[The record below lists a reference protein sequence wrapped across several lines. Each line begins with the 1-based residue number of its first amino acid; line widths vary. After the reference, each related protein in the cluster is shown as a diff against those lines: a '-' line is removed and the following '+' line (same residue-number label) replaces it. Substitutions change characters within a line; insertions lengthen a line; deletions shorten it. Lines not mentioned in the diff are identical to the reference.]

1 MVKFVIYASPPGI
14 NQVYNSHSYHRITE
28 VKNFWH
34 GLTAI
39 YSGKIKAKGPV
50 STILCAICKKP
61 RDADN
66 LALCHKFICDQ
77 LVQAGQIPG
86 DSPKHLLSVRLI
98 SRKILKHEKDQK
110 DRIVFCIQDHGGTHE
125 RV

>member
-1 MVKFVIYASPPGI
+1 MQRFVIRATPPGI

-28 VKNFWH
+28 VKNLWH
-34 GLTAI
+34 NLTFIAA
-39 YSGKIKAKGPV
+39 KNVKVKGPF
-50 STILCAICKKP
+50 STILCAVCKRP

-86 DSPKHLLSVRLI
+86 DSPKYLLSVRLI
-98 SRKILKHEKDQK
+98 SRKILKHEDQSDK
-110 DRIVFCIQDHGGTHE
+110 VIFCIIDHGGAHE
-125 RV
+125 GI